1 MIESIGYT
9 QDGLVWVRLVMEVNK
24 ERQSGILTLDPVLA
38 RKVSTDLA
46 TAADKADLSV
56 AKGVLQ

>member
-24 ERQSGILTLDPVLA
+24 ERQSGILALDPVLA
-38 RKVSTDLA
+38 RKVSNDLA
-46 TAADKADLSV
+46 AAADKADLSV